1 MLRKAKWM
9 GGDGEAGEAEVE
21 FPEQNVFASK
31 TTEGRLNGRQTAIA
45 VGGASF
51 GGSAREGRVQQSS

>member
-1 MLRKAKWM
+1 MLRKAKWL

-31 TTEGRLNGRQTAIA
+31 TKEGLNGRLTAIA

-51 GGSAREGRVQQSS
+51 GCSAREGRV